1 VIFDMDGL
9 MLDTEPI
16 SLLAWQAASAE
27 LGYDLDAATYD
38 RMIGL
43 GHAAALD
50 VLRRHFGHACPVDAL
65 EAAAQVKYRAALDTD
80 GVPLKPGLSAL
91 LRFLDDREVPKAVAT
106 STETTLATDKL
117 RRAGVLEHFEVV
129 IGGDQVSRGKPAPD
143 IFLLAARHLGLRAD
157 RCLVLED
164 SAPGA
169 RAAAAAGM
177 RVVIVPDRVAPP
189 PDTRDLAYAVA
200 DSLIEARAVIERW
213 LDEGSPARL

>member
-16 SLLAWQAASAE
+16 SLVAWQAASAE
-27 LGYDLDAATYD
+27 LGYELDAATYD

-50 VLRRHFGHACPVDAL
+50 VLRRHFGDACPIDTL
-65 EAAAQVKYRAALDTD
+65 SAAAQVKYRAALDAD

-91 LRFLDDREVPKAVAT
+91 LRFLDDRQVQKAVAT
-106 STETTLATDKL
+106 STETALATDKL
-117 RRAGVLEHFEVV
+117 RRAGVLDPFEVV
-129 IGGDQVSRGKPAPD
+129 IGGDRVRRGKPAPD
-143 IFLLAARHLGLRAD
+143 IFLLAARHLGLHAD

-177 RVVIVPDRVAPP
+177 SVVIVPDRVAPA
-189 PDTRDLAYAVA
+189 PDTRALALAVA
-200 DSLIEARAVIERW
+200 DSLVAARAIVERW
-213 LDEGSPARL
+213 LDEGRPARP